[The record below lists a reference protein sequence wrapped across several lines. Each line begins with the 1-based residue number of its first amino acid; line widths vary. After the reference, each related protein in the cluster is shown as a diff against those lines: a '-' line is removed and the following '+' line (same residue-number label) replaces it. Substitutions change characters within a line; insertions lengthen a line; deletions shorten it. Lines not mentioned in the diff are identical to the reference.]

1 MFSHATYKVIHLL
14 GIFLLFSGLGG
25 LWASAAATA
34 EDLRKT
40 TRRLAIAAHGAAM
53 LLILV
58 AGFGMMARLQISHSW
73 PLWIWLKLVVWIL
86 LAGYPVLLK
95 RQDKPSAFLLFLA
108 PLLGAIAAYAALFHL
123 GQTP

>member
-1 MFSHATYKVIHLL
+1 MLSHATYKVIHLL

-25 LWASAAATA
+25 LWAAAATSS
-34 EDLRKT
+34 ETIRNT
-40 TRRLAIAAHGAAM
+40 TRRLAMAAHGAAM

-73 PLWIWLKLVVWIL
+73 PLWIWIKLMIWLL

-95 RQDKPSAFLLFLA
+95 RQKKPSGVLFFLA
-108 PLLGAIAAYAALFHL
+108 PILGAIAAYAALFHL

>member
-1 MFSHATYKVIHLL
+1 MLSHATYKVIHLL
-14 GIFLLFSGLGG
+14 GIFLLFSGMGG
-25 LWASAAATA
+25 LWAVAASASESFLASI
-34 EDLRKT
+34 
-40 TRRLAIAAHGAAM
+40 RRLAIAAHGAAM

-73 PLWIWLKLVVWIL
+73 PLWIWIKMVIWVL

-95 RQDKPSAFLLFLA
+95 RQQKPLAILFFLA
-108 PLLGAIAAYAALFHL
+108 PVLGTIAAYAALFHL

>member
-14 GIFLLFSGLGG
+14 GIFLLFSGMGG
-25 LWASAAATA
+25 MWAVAAASS
-34 EDLRKT
+34 ESLRNT
-40 TRRLAIAAHGAAM
+40 TRRLALAAHGAAM

-73 PLWIWLKLVVWIL
+73 PLWIWIKLIIWLL

-95 RQDKPSAFLLFLA
+95 RQQKPSGLFFLLA
-108 PLLGAIAAYAALFHL
+108 PILGAIAAYAALFHP

>member
-1 MFSHATYKVIHLL
+1 MFSHATYKFIHLL
-14 GIFLLFSGLGG
+14 GIFLLFSGMGG
-25 LWASAAATA
+25 LWAVAVSSSETF
-34 EDLRKT
+34 RT
-40 TRRLAIAAHGAAM
+40 SIRRLAIAAHGAAM

-73 PLWIWLKLVVWIL
+73 PLWIWIKVVIWVL

-95 RQDKPSAFLLFLA
+95 RQQKPSGILFFLA
-108 PLLGAIAAYAALFHL
+108 PVLGAVAAYAALFHL

>member
-1 MFSHATYKVIHLL
+1 MLSHATYKVIHLL

-25 LWASAAATA
+25 MWAVAAASS
-34 EDLRKT
+34 DSLRNT
-40 TRRLAIAAHGAAM
+40 TRRLALAAHGAAM

-58 AGFGMMARLQISHSW
+58 AGFGMVAQLQFSGPW
-73 PLWIWLKLVVWIL
+73 PLWIWLKLLIWLL

-95 RQDKPSAFLLFLA
+95 RQEKPSGFLFFLA
-108 PLLGAIAAYAALFHL
+108 PILGAIAAYAVLFHL

>member
-14 GIFLLFSGLGG
+14 GIFLLFSGMGG
-25 LWASAAATA
+25 LWAVAVSSSETF
-34 EDLRKT
+34 RT
-40 TRRLAIAAHGAAM
+40 SIRRLAIAAHGAGM

-73 PLWIWLKLVVWIL
+73 PLWIWIKVVIWVL

-95 RQDKPSAFLLFLA
+95 RQQKPSGILFFLA
-108 PLLGAIAAYAALFHL
+108 PVLGAVAAYAALFHL

>member
-1 MFSHATYKVIHLL
+1 MLSHATYKVIHLL
-14 GIFLLFSGLGG
+14 GIFLLFAGLGG
-25 LWASAAATA
+25 LWASVSVAS

-40 TRRLAIAAHGAAM
+40 IRRLATAAHGAAM
-53 LLILV
+53 LLILI

-73 PLWIWLKLVVWIL
+73 PLWIWLKLVVWLL

-95 RQDKPSAFLLFLA
+95 RQDRPTGLLFFLA
-108 PLLGAIAAYAALFHL
+108 PLLGGVAAYVALMHL

>member
-1 MFSHATYKVIHLL
+1 MLSHATYKVIHLL
-14 GIFLLFSGLGG
+14 GIFLLFSGMGG
-25 LWASAAATA
+25 LWAVAASSSESFRASI
-34 EDLRKT
+34 
-40 TRRLAIAAHGAAM
+40 RRLAIAAHGAAM

-73 PLWIWLKLVVWIL
+73 PLWIWIKMVIWVL

-95 RQDKPSAFLLFLA
+95 RQQKPSGILFFLA
-108 PLLGAIAAYAALFHL
+108 PVLGTIAAYAALFRL

>member
-1 MFSHATYKVIHLL
+1 MLSHATYKVIHLL
-14 GIFLLFSGLGG
+14 GIFLLFAGLGG
-25 LWASAAATA
+25 LWASVSVAS

-40 TRRLAIAAHGAAM
+40 IRRLATAAHGAAM
-53 LLILV
+53 LLILI

-73 PLWIWLKLVVWIL
+73 PLWIWIKLVVWLL

-95 RQDKPSAFLLFLA
+95 RQERPSGLLFFLA
-108 PLLGAIAAYAALFHL
+108 PLLGAVAAYVALMHL

>member
-14 GIFLLFSGLGG
+14 GIFLLFSGMGG
-25 LWASAAATA
+25 LWAVAVSSSETF
-34 EDLRKT
+34 RT
-40 TRRLAIAAHGAAM
+40 SIRRLAIAAHGAAM

-73 PLWIWLKLVVWIL
+73 PLWIWIKVVIWVL

-95 RQDKPSAFLLFLA
+95 RQQKPSGILFFLA
-108 PLLGAIAAYAALFHL
+108 PVLGAVAAYAALFHL